1 MLYVLKS
8 KKILVTAGP
17 TFEYLDDIRFIGN
30 KSSGR
35 QGTEIARCLIEL
47 EADVTLIIGPVNL
60 ELSSLGK
67 VIKVETALE
76 MNDAVNKEGPFD
88 IAICAAAVSDWRPK
102 EKAKTKIKKTAKGKP
117 PVLELVENP
126 DILKNLCKS
135 ENRPKLII
143 GFAAETDNL
152 LANARSKL
160 KNKRCDWII
169 ANNVNAKSQNMGGE
183 ENEVI
188 IVKKDQEIK
197 LERQSKKE
205 IANLICKKIVEEI
218 SA

>member
-1 MLYVLKS
+1 MLKS

-35 QGTEIARCLIEL
+35 QGVEIAKCLLKL

-60 ELSSLGK
+60 ELAGLGK
-67 VIKVETALE
+67 VIKVETAIE
-76 MNDAVNKEGPFD
+76 MNDAVNEAGPFD

-102 EKAKTKIKKTAKGKP
+102 EKAKTKIKKTIIGKP

-126 DILKNLCKS
+126 DILKNLCTS
-135 ENRPKLII
+135 ENRPKLVI

-152 LANARSKL
+152 IVNARLKL
-160 KNKRCDWII
+160 KNKGSDWII
-169 ANNVNAKSQNMGGE
+169 ANKVNAESQNMGGE

-188 IVKKDQEIK
+188 IVKKNQEIK
-197 LERQSKKE
+197 LDRQSKKG
-205 IANLICKKIVEEI
+205 IAKLICKKIVEDI